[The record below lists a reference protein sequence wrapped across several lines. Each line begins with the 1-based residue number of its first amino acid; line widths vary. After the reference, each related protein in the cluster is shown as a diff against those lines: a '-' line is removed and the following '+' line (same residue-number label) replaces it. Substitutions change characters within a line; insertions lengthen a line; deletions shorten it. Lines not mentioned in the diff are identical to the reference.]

1 MADGRHF
8 VVSVED
14 LRFVQVQAFDD
25 VLIGVR
31 VDGFFEG
38 LAQQELA
45 AFGRRDVAVGAQHDV
60 VRGQRVGRD
69 EETQVA
75 LDDAALV
82 LGEPVRVLPE
92 GDVAR
97 HVDFLR
103 HPVVRARGQVFLPCP
118 LVLERHQLVD
128 VGLAIDDALVGN
140 LHALRGGAAAGR
152 QAGRMLRRGREIGRA
167 HV

>member
-1 MADGRHF
+1 MRISDWSSD
-8 VVSVED
+8 VCSSD
-14 LRFVQVQAFDD
+14 L

-45 AFGRRDVAVGAQHDV
+45 AFRRRDVAVGAQHDV

-82 LGEPVRVLPE
+82 LGEPVGVLPE
-92 GDVAR
+92 GDRKRVVEGKGGSVR
-97 HVDFLR
+97 VD
-103 HPVVRARGQVFLPCP
+103 
-118 LVLERHQLVD
+118 
-128 VGLAIDDALVGN
+128 LVGGSIFKKKKI
-140 LHALRGGAAAGR
+140 RT
-152 QAGRMLRRGREIGRA
+152 I
-167 HV
+167 